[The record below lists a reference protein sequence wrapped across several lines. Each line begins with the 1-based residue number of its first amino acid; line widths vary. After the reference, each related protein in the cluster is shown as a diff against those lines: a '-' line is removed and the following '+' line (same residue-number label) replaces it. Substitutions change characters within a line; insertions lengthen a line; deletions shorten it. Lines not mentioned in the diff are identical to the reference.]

1 MNGSFQTPMDDS
13 LINSIVYADNNLFKS
28 SGINNKASKNN
39 PRISTKPVKIG
50 DLEVKVLNQFIS
62 KNDVR
67 AVNSSKFLNLNY
79 VNYSFAHIKIKFKT
93 IILL

>member
-67 AVNSSKFLNLNY
+67 AVNSSKF
-79 VNYSFAHIKIKFKT
+79 
-93 IILL
+93 